1 MAHATLDYDDA
12 TIHQV
17 RLSGND
23 YHIRYDRICANA
35 TGKAVAKIHY
45 YHDKHMQD
53 EIREIEMI
61 DSSFIMCHQLNDFN
75 ELIQV
80 WNDHVISHKLE
91 G

>member
-1 MAHATLDYDDA
+1 MTDA

-61 DSSFIMCHQLNDFN
+61 DSSFIMCHQLDDINQ
-75 ELIQV
+75 LVQH
-80 WNDHVISHKLE
+80 WNLVSRYNKIE
-91 G
+91 GAK

>member
-1 MAHATLDYDDA
+1 MTDA

-17 RLSGND
+17 QLSGND

-61 DSSFIMCHQLNDFN
+61 DSSFIMCHQLDDINQ
-75 ELIQV
+75 LVQH
-80 WNDHVISHKLE
+80 WNLVSRYNKIE
-91 G
+91 GAK